1 MESTRDSVG
10 KMLVF
15 LYAFYISEIKS
26 IFNLFATIV
35 DFARRPRKW
44 IHELVHAAAKYRG
57 G

>member
-26 IFNLFATIV
+26 IFNLFATTAKKMNTRV
-35 DFARRPRKW
+35 SARS
-44 IHELVHAAAKYRG
+44 G
-57 G
+57 